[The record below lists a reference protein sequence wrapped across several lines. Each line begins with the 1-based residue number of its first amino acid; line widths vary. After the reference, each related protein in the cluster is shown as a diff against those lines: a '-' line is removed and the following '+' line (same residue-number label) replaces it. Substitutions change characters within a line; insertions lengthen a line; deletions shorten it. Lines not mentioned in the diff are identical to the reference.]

1 MTEPTCLIFPRMLP
15 GILAQETS
23 PTMRIGGR
31 EVSGGLDS
39 MVAVSQVIL
48 SAQWLLWRSNPNTF
62 NLFNFQALDSINT
75 GGITMGIQA

>member
-1 MTEPTCLIFPRMLP
+1 M
-15 GILAQETS
+15 
-23 PTMRIGGR
+23 
-31 EVSGGLDS
+31 SGGLDS

-62 NLFNFQALDSINT
+62 NLFNFQALDSINI